1 MDWNPADSE
10 EHPPVAGGPP
20 VPEDTP
26 ILVVDDEPSVLAFLE
41 KSLKAEGYPVEAFE
55 SAEAA
60 LERISAAGA
69 ALMVADIVMPDM
81 DGMELIRHALEEDPS
96 LAIIVLT
103 GAATAESAIESLRLG
118 VDDYLEKPI
127 TAEGLIESV
136 TRALRRRA
144 QADYR
149 HKLELWLRE
158 EVGRRTEEVQ
168 RQAQQLEIVTVAT
181 LSTLVRALEAK
192 DPYLKGHSE
201 RVARLCSRMAIHMGF
216 EDRDVDDL
224 RTAGLLHDLGMIAI
238 PDSVTHKQ
246 AALSEEEYRA
256 VQEHVELGV
265 DILKPL
271 PHLARAVSYIGQHH
285 ERLDGS
291 GYPEGLREIPL
302 ASQILGLAEH
312 FASLTE
318 VRPHRQ
324 AYSVKDALE
333 LLAEQQDTW
342 FEARVVDALQQVI
355 KKEPGLGESEW
366 FEVTE

>member
-1 MDWNPADSE
+1 MDWSPADPE
-10 EHPPVAGGPP
+10 QHPPVEGGLPA
-20 VPEDTP
+20 PEDTP

-41 KSLKAEGYPVEAFE
+41 KTLGDEGYPIE
-55 SAEAA
+55 SFDSAGAA
-60 LERISAAGA
+60 LERISAASA
-69 ALMVADIVMPDM
+69 ALMISDILMPDM

-103 GAATAESAIESLRLG
+103 GAANTESAIESLRLG

-127 TAEGLIESV
+127 AAEVLVESV

-158 EVGRRTEEVQ
+158 EVGRRTEEVR
-168 RQAQQLEIVTVAT
+168 RQARQLEMVTVAT
-181 LSTLVRALEAK
+181 LSTLVRAMEAK

-201 RVARLCSRMAIHMGF
+201 RVARLCSKMSIHMGF
-216 EDRDVDDL
+216 QDQDVDDL

-238 PDSVTHKQ
+238 PDSITHKES
-246 AALSEEEYRA
+246 ALSEEEYRRI
-256 VQEHVELGV
+256 QEHVALGV

-271 PHLARAVSYIGQHH
+271 PHLARSVSYIGQHH

-324 AYSVKDALE
+324 AYSLKDALD
-333 LLAEQQDTW
+333 LLAEQRDVW
-342 FEARVVDALQQVI
+342 FEARAIDALQQVI

-366 FEVTE
+366 FEIAE